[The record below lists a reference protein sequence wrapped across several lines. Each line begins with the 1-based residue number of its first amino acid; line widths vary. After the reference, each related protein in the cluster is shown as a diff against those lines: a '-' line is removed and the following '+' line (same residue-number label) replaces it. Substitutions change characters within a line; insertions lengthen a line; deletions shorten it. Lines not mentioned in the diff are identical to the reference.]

1 MFAACGVEQPLTVGY
16 APRQNGAAAERAISV
31 LCNVAL
37 SIHKDTVLSAQWWGA
52 SMEYIEWILN
62 RLPAAGAGSTPYER
76 MFDVKP
82 AVSQL
87 KICGSPA

>member
-1 MFAACGVEQPLTVGY
+1 VGY
-16 APRQNGAAAERAISV
+16 APRQNGAAAERAIGV

-37 SIHKDTVLSAQWWGA
+37 SIHKDAVLSAQRWGA
-52 SMEYIEWILN
+52 SMEHIAWILN
-62 RLPAAGAGSTPYER
+62 RLPAAGAGVYTPYER
-76 MFDVKP
+76 MFGVKP